1 MPEKLP
7 LSIINLANKN
17 MKNLEKLK
25 YFSII
30 TLLNYDFTQSQKL
43 GEDYMESVLPRDKFK
58 LKANEGNSITE
69 IPIAKKELIDS
80 LISKNI
86 AMILVRPEMF
96 HIHDQFS
103 NFISQLGLKIF
114 YTAERSI
121 SLDQYWT
128 LYKGSI
134 RFADAVPSMPTRT
147 MVYTDS
153 PVMLIAFVDP
163 LQSHPNLASFF
174 ETNFKGKEGIYNQH
188 TLRGGIVYPEAKKL
202 GFDNLENQIVENAT
216 DPFKGYRHLI
226 SSGLHKN
233 NKNIKPSEQILRYN
247 AVSVHIPNSEE
258 IPYDLSTLNTEN
270 QLIEMNNSLA
280 NAL

>member
-1 MPEKLP
+1 MPEKIP
-7 LSIINLANKN
+7 QTIINLADKN
-17 MKNLEKLK
+17 IRTLEKLK
-25 YFSII
+25 YLSIV
-30 TLLNYDFTQSQKL
+30 TLANYDFTYSQKL
-43 GEDYMESVLPRDKFK
+43 GADYMENVLPAEKYK
-58 LKANEGNSITE
+58 LKINESNSITE
-69 IPIAKKELIDS
+69 IPETKKELINS

-103 NFISQLGLKIF
+103 NFISNLGLKVF

-121 SLDQYWT
+121 SFDQYWN

-134 RFADAVPSMPTRT
+134 RFPDAIPSMPTRT

-163 LQSHPNLASFF
+163 LKSHSNLASLF
-174 ETNFKGKEGIYNQH
+174 ETNFKGKEGSYNQH
-188 TLRGGIVYPEAKKL
+188 TLRGGVVYPEAKKL
-202 GFDNLENQIVENAT
+202 GFDTLENQIIENAT
-216 DPFKGYRHLI
+216 DPFKGYQHLI
-226 SSGLHKN
+226 LSDLHQN
-233 NKNIKPSEQILRYN
+233 NINIKPNEQILRYN

-270 QLIEMNNSLA
+270 QLIEMNKSLA
-280 NAL
+280 NVL

>member
-1 MPEKLP
+1 MPEKIP
-7 LSIINLANKN
+7 QSIINLADKN
-17 MKNLEKLK
+17 IRILEKLK
-25 YFSII
+25 YLSIV
-30 TLLNYDFTQSQKL
+30 TLANYDFTHSQKL
-43 GEDYMESVLPRDKFK
+43 GADYMENVLPAEKFK
-58 LKANEGNSITE
+58 LKINEGNSITE
-69 IPIAKKELIDS
+69 IPETKKELINS

-103 NFISQLGLKIF
+103 NFISNLGLKVF

-121 SLDQYWT
+121 SFDQYWT

-134 RFADAVPSMPTRT
+134 RFPDAIPSMPTRT

-163 LQSHPNLASFF
+163 LQSHSNLASFF

-216 DPFKGYRHLI
+216 DPFKGYQHLI
-226 SSGLHKN
+226 SSGMHQN
-233 NKNIKPSEQILRYN
+233 NVNMKPNEQILRYN

-270 QLIEMNNSLA
+270 QLIEMNKSLA
-280 NAL
+280 NVF

>member
-1 MPEKLP
+1 VPEKIP
-7 LSIINLANKN
+7 QSIINLADKN
-17 MKNLEKLK
+17 IRILEKLK
-25 YFSII
+25 YFSIV
-30 TLLNYDFTQSQKL
+30 TLANYDFTHSQKL
-43 GEDYMESVLPRDKFK
+43 GADYMENVLPAKKFK
-58 LKANEGNSITE
+58 LKINEGNSITE
-69 IPIAKKELIDS
+69 IPETKKELINS

-103 NFISQLGLKIF
+103 NFISNLGLKVF
-114 YTAERSI
+114 YIAERSI
-121 SLDQYWT
+121 SFDQYWT

-134 RFADAVPSMPTRT
+134 RFPDAIPSMPTRT

-163 LQSHPNLASFF
+163 LQSHSNLASFF

-202 GFDNLENQIVENAT
+202 SFDNLENQIVKNAT
-216 DPFKGYRHLI
+216 DPFKGYQHLI
-226 SSGLHKN
+226 SSGMHQN
-233 NKNIKPSEQILRYN
+233 NVNMKPNEQILRYN

-270 QLIEMNNSLA
+270 QLIEMNKSLA
-280 NAL
+280 NVL